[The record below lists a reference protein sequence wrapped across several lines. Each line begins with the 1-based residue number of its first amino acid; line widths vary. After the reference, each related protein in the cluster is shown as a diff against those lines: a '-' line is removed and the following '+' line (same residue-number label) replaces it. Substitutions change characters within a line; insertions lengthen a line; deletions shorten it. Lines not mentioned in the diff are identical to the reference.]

1 MSGNSDN
8 VEKWALF
15 IFMFFVI
22 FFLFFFFVKAT
33 GSQYRGVKELHA
45 APKLVI
51 MQQCLFISQLYTSTV
66 WKSAQSPGKKW
77 CNCMFLLSTD
87 ILYFGWYAT
96 FDMYHINI
104 STLCVIPRSDEMCK
118 CWLYIQGGER
128 MVGGVTSERPLC
140 ENTSAW
146 CRFGRH
152 QIISW
157 PCYWAQNQVFLP
169 DIKGISS
176 CVSGFMNLL
185 SQIMFFLSLT

>member
-1 MSGNSDN
+1 MSI
-8 VEKWALF
+8 VYFHVFF
-15 IFMFFVI
+15 IY
-22 FFLFFFFVKAT
+22 FFFFCESHREPIQRGKRAACGSKTGDNAT
-33 GSQYRGVKELHA
+33 MSIYLTTVRN
-45 APKLVI
+45 
-51 MQQCLFISQLYTSTV
+51 V

-176 CVSGFMNLL
+176 CVSGFMNIL